1 MKMILPSFF
10 LCLIITLALIFPI
23 GIIVSSFPEIGI
35 ILALSAFG
43 GDAMTTIHSTKRGY
57 SDMNSVFVLARTRFS
72 RPVSILVLFC
82 IYILA
87 IFVFSLIG
95 LQKDLLIAVCA
106 IHACGA
112 ITNLAKIANCRY
124 LKKICN

>member
-1 MKMILPSFF
+1 MILPSFF

-43 GDAMTTIHSTKRGY
+43 GDVMTTIHSTKRGY
-57 SDMNSVFVLARTRFS
+57 SEMNSVFVLARTRFS

-112 ITNLAKIANCRY
+112 ITNLTKLAR
-124 LKKICN
+124 LPLFKKNL